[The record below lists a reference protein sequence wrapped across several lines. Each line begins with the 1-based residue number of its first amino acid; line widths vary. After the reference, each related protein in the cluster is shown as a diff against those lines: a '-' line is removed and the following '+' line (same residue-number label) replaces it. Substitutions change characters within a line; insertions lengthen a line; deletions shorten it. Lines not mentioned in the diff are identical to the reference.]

1 MTHDNAILATE
12 CLRAWTS
19 GDFASARA
27 TLADDVEFLG
37 PLGKTHGADKYIEG
51 VQGFAKTI
59 DRVEIGHSISENE
72 HAVLL
77 YDLVTKDGKR
87 IPTAGHYVVR
97 DGKIASVR
105 AYFDPRPLL

>member
-19 GDFASARA
+19 QDFASARA

-37 PLGKTHGADKYIEG
+37 PLGTTKGADAYIEG

-59 DRVEIGHSISENE
+59 DRVEITRTITENQ

-87 IPTAGHYVVR
+87 VPTAGHYVVR
-97 DGKIASVR
+97 DGKITSVR